1 MKRLRLLVLAVAVAA
16 ALPLGLTTA
25 KATGGS
31 GTPANYVDIHYDVQY
46 DFNGTIA
53 HLDLSVR
60 CKDVGLGVPL
70 GNGHLTGSISQ
81 KPPQTPYPVTY
92 TFGVAEAVCD
102 NRTHAAG
109 MSVVGEGLD
118 TGLAKATVTLTPPP
132 GGGSAVTRTETVN
145 IVAMD

>member
-1 MKRLRLLVLAVAVAA
+1 MKRIRLLVLIGAVAV

-31 GTPANYVDIHYDVQY
+31 PANSVDIHYDVQY

-81 KPPQTPYPVTY
+81 QPPQTPYPVTY
-92 TFGVAEAVCD
+92 TFGIAEAVCD
-102 NRTHAAG
+102 NRTHAVG
-109 MSVVGEGLD
+109 LTVQGEGLD
-118 TGLAKATVTLTPPP
+118 TGLAKATVTLTPPA

>member
-1 MKRLRLLVLAVAVAA
+1 MKRLRLLVLLGAVAV

-25 KATGGS
+25 KATGGGS
-31 GTPANYVDIHYDVQY
+31 YPANWVDIHYDVQY

-53 HLDLSVR
+53 HADLSVR

-81 KPPQTPYPVTY
+81 SPPQTPYPVTF

-102 NRTHAAG
+102 NRTHVVG
-109 MSVVGEGLD
+109 FSVQGEGLD
-118 TGLAKATVTLTPPP
+118 TGLAKMTVTLTPPP